1 MLSLLLYAQ
10 LNQLLSQFILHDNSE
25 SRSKST
31 FCVLMGRHRLIASTQ
46 YFVEGNQN
54 TPILSYIFHQLH
66 FFLEN
71 GAYGPLIV
79 QVN

>member
-1 MLSLLLYAQ
+1 MLSLVLYAQ
-10 LNQLLSQFILHDNSE
+10 LNKLLCQFILRGNSE
-25 SRSKST
+25 SRSEST
-31 FCVLMGRHRLIASTQ
+31 FCVLMGMHRLIASTQ
-46 YFVEGNQN
+46 YFVEANQN

-79 QVN
+79 

>member
-1 MLSLLLYAQ
+1 MLSLVLYAQ
-10 LNQLLSQFILHDNSE
+10 LKQLLCQFILRGNSE
-25 SRSKST
+25 SRSEST
-31 FCVLMGRHRLIASTQ
+31 FCVLMGMHRLIASTQ
-46 YFVEGNQN
+46 YFVEANQN

-79 QVN
+79 

>member
-1 MLSLLLYAQ
+1 MLSLVLYAQ
-10 LNQLLSQFILHDNSE
+10 LNQLLCQFILRGNSE
-25 SRSKST
+25 SRSEST
-31 FCVLMGRHRLIASTQ
+31 FCVLMGMHRLIASTQ
-46 YFVEGNQN
+46 YFVEANQN

-79 QVN
+79 

>member
-1 MLSLLLYAQ
+1 MLSLVLYAQ
-10 LNQLLSQFILHDNSE
+10 LNQLLSKFILRGNSE
-25 SRSKST
+25 SRSEST
-31 FCVLMGRHRLIASTQ
+31 FCVLMGMHRLIASTQ
-46 YFVEGNQN
+46 YFVEANQN

-79 QVN
+79 